1 MKKEP
6 KEYKKKVHTVQQPI
20 NNLIAKEYEDPRDA
34 TYLNTFKL
42 SKGFDKIAKLYFEY
56 GIERINTICY
66 TGSNIRV
73 TEENMPYLYHCLE
86 LVCQTL
92 SVEKIPPLYVMQ
104 GDINAFTIGASDPI
118 IVINDACIRRL
129 NHEELLFI
137 LGHEVGHIKSEHCL
151 YHSIGSSI
159 PIIGGVVGALTL
171 GLGEIVM
178 QGLMIAYYDWVRKSE
193 YTADR
198 AGLLACQDLDA
209 AISAMAKIAGLPKE
223 YYDTFQP
230 EYFLEQAQVFQDMDE
245 SMYNRILKIISAK
258 GSTHPWTV
266 IRAKQM
272 KDWVDSGDYERIL
285 NRTSVW
291 LIEEKE
297 RLEKKIET
305 TTQAAEE
312 ADTKA
317 KEAQA
322 EAETTAQEAEAAA
335 QALTTVSPDK
345 KSAATRTAN
354 QLANTAKSAAS
365 KAKSLAEAAEKAA
378 KLRDETIQVA
388 EEIAATIDYGALLK
402 LKSTEEASSSALP
415 ALESSETTLPAPE
428 STGVALPAPE
438 SSETALPTPESSD
451 VAAPT
456 SEPN

>member
-6 KEYKKKVHTVQQPI
+6 KEYQKKVHTIQQPI

-42 SKGFDKIAKLYFEY
+42 SKGFDKLAKLYFEY

-73 TEENMPYLYHCLE
+73 TEKNMPYLYHCLE
-86 LVCQTL
+86 LVCHTL
-92 SVEKIPPLYVMQ
+92 CVEKIPPFYIAQ
-104 GDINAFTIGASDPI
+104 GDINAFTIGANDPI
-118 IVINDACIRRL
+118 IVMNDGCLRRL
-129 NHEELLFI
+129 NHEELLFV

-159 PIIGGVVGALTL
+159 PIIGGIVGALTF
-171 GLGEIVM
+171 GLGEVVM

-198 AGLLACQDLDA
+198 AGLLACQDVDA
-209 AISAMAKIAGLPKE
+209 AINAMAKIAGLPKE
-223 YYDTFQP
+223 YYESFQA
-230 EYFLEQAQVFQDMDE
+230 EYFLEQAQAFQDMDE
-245 SMYNRILKIISAK
+245 SLYNRILKLISAK

-266 IRAKQM
+266 LRAKQM
-272 KDWVDSGDYERIL
+272 KDWVDSGDYNRVL

-312 ADTKA
+312 AEAKA
-317 KEAQA
+317 KSAQE
-322 EAETTAQEAEAAA
+322 EAETTAQAAETATQELA
-335 QALTTVSPDK
+335 TVSPDK
-345 KSAATRTAN
+345 KSAATKTAN
-354 QLANTAKSAAS
+354 QLVNAAKTAAS

-378 KLRDETIQVA
+378 KKRDETIQAA
-388 EEIAATIDYGALLK
+388 EEIAATIDYGALLA
-402 LKSTEEASSSALP
+402 LNSTKEAAIPALP
-415 ALESSETTLPAPE
+415 TSETDESVLPAPE
-428 STGVALPAPE
+428 SDAPV
-438 SSETALPTPESSD
+438 STVPDSI
-451 VAAPT
+451 
-456 SEPN
+456 